1 MTMWLSHVFAVIV
14 RVLVGAKAQWIGCKP
29 VATLRIY
36 YANHTSHMDTLA
48 LWCALPHDLRAQT
61 RPVAASDYWNRG
73 GLRAYI
79 ATHGFNALFV
89 ERSKDK
95 REGDPLEPLAQALT
109 RGESLIIFPEGTR
122 RAQALPS
129 PFKSGL
135 FHLATRFGQAELVP
149 VYLDN
154 LYRSMP
160 KGTYLPVPLT
170 CSVRFGAP
178 LARIADEPKEAFLER
193 ARQAVVDLA

>member
-1 MTMWLSHVFAVIV
+1 MWLSHLLTLIV
-14 RVLVGAKAQWIGCKP
+14 RVLVGATPRWIGCKP
-29 VATLRIY
+29 EPTLRIY

-48 LWCALPHDLRAQT
+48 LWCALPGDLRAKT
-61 RPVAASDYWNRG
+61 RPVAAKDYWNRAG
-73 GLRAYI
+73 IRYYL
-79 ATHGFNALFV
+79 ATHAFNALFI
-89 ERSKDK
+89 ERSPEN
-95 REGDPLEPLAQALT
+95 RERDPLLPLAEALQ

-135 FHLATRFGQAELVP
+135 FHLAARFPEAELVP

-160 KGTYLPVPLT
+160 KGTFLPVPLT
-170 CSVRFGAP
+170 CSVRFGTP
-178 LARIADEPKEAFLER
+178 LQRHADETKDAFLER
-193 ARQAVVDLA
+193 ARQAIVDLA

>member
-1 MTMWLSHVFAVIV
+1 MWLSYVLTFIL
-14 RVLVGAKAQWIGCKP
+14 RVLVGAQPRWIGCKP
-29 VATLRIY
+29 TNALRIY

-48 LWCALPHDLRAQT
+48 LWCALPGDLRVKT
-61 RPVAASDYWNRG
+61 RPVAARDYWSG
-73 GLRAYI
+73 AGIKSYV
-79 ATHGFNALFV
+79 ATRGFNVLFID
-89 ERSKDK
+89 RSPDN
-95 REGDPLEPLAQALT
+95 RDRDPLAPLGEALN

-129 PFKSGL
+129 TFKSGI
-135 FHLATRFGQAELVP
+135 FHLAAKYPNAELIP

-178 LARIADEPKEAFLER
+178 LPRVADETKDAFLER

>member
-1 MTMWLSHVFAVIV
+1 MLSHLLALLV
-14 RVLVGAKAQWIGCKP
+14 RVLVGARGFWVGCQP
-29 VATLRIY
+29 APTLRIY
-36 YANHTSHMDTLA
+36 YANHTSHLDTLA
-48 LWCALPHDLRAQT
+48 LWSALPAQMRAKT
-61 RPVAASDYWNRG
+61 RPVAAKDYWSGGGIRG
-73 GLRAYI
+73 WI
-79 ATHGFNALFV
+79 ARRGFNALFID
-89 ERSKDK
+89 RSADK
-95 REGDPLEPLAQALT
+95 RDGDPLLPLAQALE

-135 FHLATRFGQAELVP
+135 FHLATRFPAAELVP

-160 KGTYLPVPLT
+160 KGSLLPVPLT

-178 LARIADEPKEAFLER
+178 LHRHADETRDAFLER
-193 ARQAVVDLA
+193 ARHAIVELA

>member
-1 MTMWLSHVFAVIV
+1 MWLSYVLTFII
-14 RVLVGAKAQWIGCKP
+14 RVLVGANARWIGCKP
-29 VATLRIY
+29 APTLRIY

-73 GLRAYI
+73 GLKAYI
-79 ATHGFNALFV
+79 ATRGFNALFV
-89 ERSKDK
+89 ERAKDK
-95 REGDPLEPLAQALT
+95 REGDPLEPLAQALL

-129 PFKSGL
+129 TFKSGL
-135 FHLATRFGQAELVP
+135 FHLAARFPEAELVP

-178 LARIADEPKEAFLER
+178 LARIADESKEAFLER

>member
-1 MTMWLSHVFAVIV
+1 MWLSYLLTFVL
-14 RVLVGAKAQWIGCKP
+14 RVLVGAQARWIGSRP
-29 VATLRIY
+29 EARLRIY

-48 LWCALPHDLRAQT
+48 LWCALPTELRATT
-61 RPVAASDYWNRG
+61 RPVAARDYWSG
-73 GLRAYI
+73 GGIKSYV
-79 ATHGFNALFV
+79 ATHGFNVLFIDRSGDRA
-89 ERSKDK
+89 ER
-95 REGDPLEPLAQALT
+95 DPLAPLHDALA

-122 RAQALPS
+122 TAQALPNA
-129 PFKSGL
+129 FRSGL
-135 FHLATRFGQAELVP
+135 YHLAQKVPEAELIP

-160 KGTYLPVPLT
+160 KGSLLPVPLT

-178 LARIADEPKEAFLER
+178 LARIADEPKDAFLAR